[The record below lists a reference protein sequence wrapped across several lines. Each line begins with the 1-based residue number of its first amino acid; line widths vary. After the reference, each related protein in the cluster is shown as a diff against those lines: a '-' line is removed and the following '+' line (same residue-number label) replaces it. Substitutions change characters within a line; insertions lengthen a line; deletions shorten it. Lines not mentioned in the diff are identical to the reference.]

1 MKNGHLRFGKMS
13 FHKTVGN
20 ALSSFSLR
28 IDRFTGERV
37 SADVAKAHFLSVVGG
52 DAQVAAA
59 SAIVSDQ
66 QTFTVEGPEIPVLN
80 VNLGR
85 DAQCYRAS
93 IQLSTSKRPLR
104 HLIAVSQE
112 FGAIARSEANGRTLL
127 AESSA
132 DFIWASMA
140 QIFGLPAVPE
150 WADWFHNKLNGNL
163 AITPLHG
170 LGFQPVLI
178 TGAKSEFLQ
187 WLGAG
192 IQKSEI
198 KMPEGNGQA
207 IWPTFSLE
215 RLLSI
220 PADISSTESDAA
232 Q

>member
-1 MKNGHLRFGKMS
+1 MNNAHLRFGRMS

-28 IDRFTGERV
+28 VDRFIGERV
-37 SADVAKAHFLSVVGG
+37 SADVAKAHFVSVVGG

-66 QTFTVEGPEIPVLN
+66 QTFTVEGPGLPVMN

-85 DAQCYRAS
+85 GAQCYRAS
-93 IQLSTSKRPLR
+93 IQLSTSRRPLR

-112 FGAIARSEANGRTLL
+112 FGAIAKSEANGRTLL

-150 WADWFHNKLNGNL
+150 WADWFHNKLNDNL
-163 AITPLHG
+163 ALTPLHG

-178 TGAKSEFLQ
+178 TGAKSEFLK
-187 WLGAG
+187 WLAAG
-192 IQKSEI
+192 IQKNEI
-198 KMPEGNGQA
+198 KMPEGNGPA
-207 IWPTFSLE
+207 VWPTFGLE

-220 PADISSTESDAA
+220 SADLSSTESDAA